1 MILLFFNQGVLAPII
16 RTLTTHAAVQKAP
29 PADPIG
35 SDDMLARLKSL
46 VPGGWFASALAPV
59 RDAVFGGLADSLAK
73 AHALLFVVKQ
83 QTRIATAY
91 GWFLDLIAWDFF
103 GSRFLRLKSETDDS
117 WRTRIIKE
125 ILRPRQTRAAIAQA
139 LFDLTGRQP
148 KIFEFWNPYDCG
160 GYDIGTLAYD
170 TAGCYGDLSL
180 NNQIFVTAYRP
191 AGEGV
196 PYVSGYDSGASGYDV
211 GDNEYVDLSWITAP
225 VTDADIYAAVAG
237 TVAAGVTGWTAIQS

>member
-1 MILLFFNQGVLAPII
+1 MAS
-16 RTLTTHAAVQKAP
+16 
-29 PADPIG
+29 DPIN
-35 SDDMLARLKSL
+35 SDDMLSRLKSL

-59 RDAVFGGLADSLAK
+59 RDAVFGGLADALANT
-73 AHALLFVVKQ
+73 HALLFSVKL
-83 QTRIATAY
+83 QTRIATAS

-103 GSRFLRLKSETDDS
+103 GSRFLRFTAESDTA
-117 WRTRIIKE
+117 WRSRIIKE

-148 KIFEFWNPYDCG
+148 KIIELWNPYDCG

-170 TAGCYGDLSL
+170 TAGCYGDLSR

-191 AGEGV
+191 SGEGV
-196 PYVSGYDSGASGYDV
+196 PYVTGYDDGAGGYDV
-211 GDNEYVDLSWITAP
+211 GSNEYIDMSWVAAQ
-225 VTDADIYAAVAG
+225 VTDAEIYATVAN